1 MQSKLLL
8 SLVVVLFMTSCKDK
22 LTPVEPEPVKDE
34 ESKPIKSKQERLL
47 EKTYR
52 VQYSTSGDT
61 LLPYIPQ
68 DSIHL
73 FFGRYGKQNPE
84 RFVTI
89 YTEYG
94 DITLELFEEF
104 PLYRSSFI
112 FLVKNKYFDL
122 TEIYRVVPEFVVQAG
137 NSDDP
142 LASMRRTST
151 GNYKLP
157 PRFDKNFRHVRG
169 SLSLAKK
176 WKDNPED
183 LHNPFDF
190 FITLS
195 PSPHLD
201 DEHTIFG
208 RVVDGIEVAD
218 KISQLERDS
227 TDWPKDEVYIK
238 MKAFLENPVKN

>member
-1 MQSKLLL
+1 MAIA
-8 SLVVVLFMTSCKDK
+8 CKDK
-22 LTPVEPEPVKDE
+22 PDATPEPVE
-34 ESKPIKSKQERLL
+34 RAPKPTKTKQERIL
-47 EKTYR
+47 EKTYK

-84 RFVTI
+84 KYVRIFTKH
-89 YTEYG
+89 G

-112 FLVKNKYFDL
+112 FLVKNDYFDL
-122 TEIYRVVPEFVVQAG
+122 TEIYRVVPDFVVQAG
-137 NSDDP
+137 NSDEP
-142 LASMRRTST
+142 LASIKRGST

-157 PRFDKNFRHVRG
+157 PRFDKDFRHKRG

-176 WKDNPED
+176 WKNNPED
-183 LHNPFDF
+183 WHNPFDF

-201 DEHTIFG
+201 DEHTVFG
-208 RVVDGIEVAD
+208 RVVDGLKVAD
-218 KISQLERDS
+218 KISQLERDE
-227 TDWPKDEVYIK
+227 TDWPREEVYIRMGAYIK
-238 MKAFLENPVKN
+238 NPVVD